1 MTYYWECLGQQE
13 AREWFS
19 DLVFTSYIPRQ
30 YTRLWKQGS
39 GKAGLFSM
47 QTLLEVCL
55 ACLPKSVPSCWKA
68 SRWKLQAKSVRKKYW
83 PNAFRDQSLRK
94 TENEYVKKYSMHTCD
109 CSMLCTF
116 ITHTQSLIWNTF
128 LQDTI
133 SNFLNQTGQGKLK
146 DSIIQPND
154 TSLFFL
160 TVGILIASSL

>member
-19 DLVFTSYIPRQ
+19 DRVFTSYIPRQ

-68 SRWKLQAKSVRKKYW
+68 SRWELQAKSVHKKYW

-94 TENEYVKKYSMHTCD
+94 TKNKYVKKYSMHTCD

-116 ITHTQSLIWNTF
+116 ITHTHNHLSRILFYNKTLYPIFWTK
-128 LQDTI
+128 
-133 SNFLNQTGQGKLK
+133 QGKE
-146 DSIIQPND
+146 S
-154 TSLFFL
+154 
-160 TVGILIASSL
+160 